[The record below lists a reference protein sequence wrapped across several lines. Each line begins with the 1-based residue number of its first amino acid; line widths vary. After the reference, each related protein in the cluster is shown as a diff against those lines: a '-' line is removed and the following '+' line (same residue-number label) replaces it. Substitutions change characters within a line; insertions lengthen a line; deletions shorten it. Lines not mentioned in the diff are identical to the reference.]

1 MQVIHKYGVDFRP
14 FNDPVKIDADRK
26 IAYFKNIRPKEDEAS
41 DSTAA
46 EELIEVE
53 FDLLHLA
60 PPQVA
65 PAFIKAS
72 GLANAAGWMEV
83 DINSMQQAKYP
94 NIFGI
99 GDAAAL
105 PTAKTGAAIRKQ
117 VPVMLDNIQ
126 KLMAGEVVDNYTY
139 EAIHPAL

>member
-1 MQVIHKYGVDFRP
+1 FRRTGLADKSRVIFATPGSVIFGVKVIAESLMQVIHKYGVDFRP

-26 IAYFKNIRPKEDEAS
+26 IAYFKNIRPKEDDAS
-41 DSTAA
+41 DSAAA

-83 DINSMQQAKYP
+83 DINSMQHAKYP
-94 NIFGI
+94 NI
-99 GDAAAL
+99 
-105 PTAKTGAAIRKQ
+105 
-117 VPVMLDNIQ
+117 
-126 KLMAGEVVDNYTY
+126 
-139 EAIHPAL
+139 